1 MGSFSCQN
9 CDFLTVLNIMF
20 IIALSLASVKE
31 LDLPHSGT
39 PNAICFN
46 NISVL
51 LLQDMYKV

>member
-1 MGSFSCQN
+1 
-9 CDFLTVLNIMF
+9 MF

-51 LLQDMYKV
+51 LLQDMYKVWNLCKLWHKYE